1 MEGQKKICFFLISQC
16 ITLFGSTLVQMAVIW
31 YVTLQTDSGIWVA
44 AFSVCSYLPQ
54 FVISFVGGVWADRYS
69 RKRLILAADTVTALV
84 TMLVFG
90 MLGVWNEEMKVRSML
105 LVMAVLR
112 SLCAGIQTPAV
123 SALLP
128 QLVPR
133 EHYMRWNGIYA
144 AMQSVVNFA
153 APAAAGAILAVLP
166 FRSTLLVDVC
176 TAVIGIGIFSVISV
190 PAAAAGKKSSV
201 REEMKAGLQYC
212 REDRKVGK
220 LVMLY
225 GVFVFLCVPAGFLA
239 GLLVSRVY
247 GDTYWYLTAVELAG
261 FGGMTAGGLLMSL
274 WGGWKDRY
282 RTLSAG
288 LALFGA
294 MEVGMGLAPSFPWY
308 LVMMGFYGVALT
320 MVQTTVTVLL
330 QEQVRARMQGRV
342 FGLLNSAYSGFL
354 PLGMAV
360 FGPMADL
367 VPLQGIMAGSGVLLF
382 LLAACVFP
390 GRQHRKRW

>member
-84 TMLVFG
+84 TLLVFG

-112 SLCAGIQTPAV
+112 SLCAGIQAPAV

-225 GVFVFLCVPAGFLA
+225 GVFVFLCVLAGFLA

-382 LLAACVFP
+382 LLAACVFH
-390 GRQHRKRW
+390 GRPHRKRW